1 MFSHFPAGLGLGGG
15 GLTGN
20 RLGLG
25 GGAGMGVASTGAFS
39 TPLFNRGA
47 VGTSQAGLGL
57 GTGGLGL
64 GTGGAGLGG
73 LGGEQDHVTFECVY
87 VARLLPFLHSTIY

>member
-1 MFSHFPAGLGLGGG
+1 
-15 GLTGN
+15 
-20 RLGLG
+20 
-25 GGAGMGVASTGAFS
+25 MGVASTGAFS

-64 GTGGAGLGG
+64 SGAAGLGG
-73 LGGEQDHVTFECVY
+73 LGGERDHVTFQCVC
-87 VARLLPFLHSTIY
+87 VTRLLPFLHSVIY

>member
-1 MFSHFPAGLGLGGG
+1 
-15 GLTGN
+15 
-20 RLGLG
+20 
-25 GGAGMGVASTGAFS
+25 MGVASTGAFS

-64 GTGGAGLGG
+64 GGGTSLGG
-73 LGGEQDHVTFECVY
+73 LGGERDHVTFLRVCVTK
-87 VARLLPFLHSTIY
+87 LLPFLYIIIY